1 MIKESITNLEK
12 YVSKKLAVEIEK
24 GIDDF
29 SKNYA
34 DINDTPYLQNEIYK
48 TKLDEILNAL
58 SINNTIA
65 TNIED
70 AYNLAFLQPEE
81 LYPNKYDILLKKKE
95 IKEYKKNDI
104 KASTVFK
111 CSKCKKNKCSVSQ
124 KQTRAGD
131 EPATTFVTCLEC
143 NYTFSFN

>member
-1 MIKESITNLEK
+1 MIKESISSLEK
-12 YVSKKLAVEIEK
+12 YVSKKLAVQIEK
-24 GIDDF
+24 GVDDF

-58 SINNTIA
+58 SINNTLVA
-65 TNIED
+65 NIED
-70 AYNLAFLQPEE
+70 AYKLAFLQPEE
-81 LYPNKYDILLKKKE
+81 LFPNLFDVLLKKKE

>member
-70 AYNLAFLQPEE
+70 AYKLAFLQPEE